1 MPQKWT
7 FFAIGAM
14 AGIIAIL
21 SFALALQT
29 MTPKAHA
36 QGGADNNPAA
46 GIIVATGGSQQN
58 INDVCWVLIKHPNDG
73 AAAGGGDGT
82 TSASKVMDKKEY
94 LSLACYKVEDNGKKM
109 KLVGIRNITWDID
122 LIELNNE
129 KPTVMEIIKALKDE
143 EKKKKENK

>member
-7 FFAIGAM
+7 FFAIGVM

-21 SFALALQT
+21 SFALVLQS

-36 QGGADNNPAA
+36 QAAGGELSAA
-46 GIIVATGGSQQN
+46 GIVVATGGSQQN

-73 AAAGGGDGT
+73 ASAGGDGT
-82 TSASKVMDKKEY
+82 TTASKVMDKKEY
-94 LSLACYKVEDNGKKM
+94 LSLACYKVDDNGRKM

-122 LIELNNE
+122 LIELNND

-143 EKKKKENK
+143 EKKKKDNK